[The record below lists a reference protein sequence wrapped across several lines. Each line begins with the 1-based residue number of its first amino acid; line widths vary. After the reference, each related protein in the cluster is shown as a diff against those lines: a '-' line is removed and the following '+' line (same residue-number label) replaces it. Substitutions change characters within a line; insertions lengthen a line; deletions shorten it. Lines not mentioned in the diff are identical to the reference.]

1 MTFSEFRW
9 WLRGFS
15 EHISEAPTF
24 AEWEH
29 VLTMLDGVEEAPP
42 RRMVVLSP
50 PEYVS
55 QNETQVAKNK
65 RDGLEPLR

>member
-1 MTFSEFRW
+1 
-9 WLRGFS
+9 
-15 EHISEAPTF
+15 
-24 AEWEH
+24 
-29 VLTMLDGVEEAPP
+29 LDGVEEASP
-42 RRMVVLSP
+42 RRMVFLSP